1 MSRYFRKN
9 DTGYKEVKLSGLKPP
24 KEHKNSEAAKRNLS
38 LPDLPEKR
46 QKVNQ
51 NSDGNR
57 SLGVPLV
64 TKLTQFATK
73 DISIDPTTSHHTSG
87 ASSTARESKAY
98 TQAENLSEDK
108 VKRKLTPLEEQ
119 VIELKREHPGILL
132 MIVCG
137 YRYRFFG
144 DDDANIA
151 SKVLDIR

>member
-1 MSRYFRKN
+1 MV
-9 DTGYKEVKLSGLKPP
+9 EPP
-24 KEHKNSEAAKRNLS
+24 G
-38 LPDLPEKR
+38 KR
-46 QKVNQ
+46 QKVTQ
-51 NSDGNR
+51 NVDGNR

-64 TKLTQFATK
+64 TKLTQFATR
-73 DISIDPTTSHHTSG
+73 DIPNDPRTWDHTSAAG
-87 ASSTARESKAY
+87 AKAGESKAY
-98 TQAENLSEDK
+98 TKAENLSEEK

-151 SKVLDIR
+151 SKVLDIRYF